1 LIKFQISDNNY
12 EGLDMSEKKH
22 YSGADV
28 PQAIANACNDLQTT
42 QDQLNIEVLAAGT
55 TGFFGIF
62 GKKKASI
69 RVSLKNKGRKAA
81 ERPPRGGKGEH
92 DQKGPVRGGT
102 PIDRSPEKAPAEI
115 TSTQLDEIK
124 ADLEKILEL
133 TGFPAAVA
141 VSNEA
146 NKIHAQIASGHD
158 EALIGPEG
166 QTLDSIQYLMRKIIS
181 RRIEGKVMFS
191 LDAGDYRNQ
200 RSQELEAKAL
210 KLAGEVRESG
220 RTKSIPALNP
230 AERRIVHMTL
240 QNDRTIR
247 SRSVGDGHF
256 KKILI
261 YLPTQDKKRKNPEQ

>member
-1 LIKFQISDNNY
+1 
-12 EGLDMSEKKH
+12 
-22 YSGADV
+22 V
-28 PQAIANACNDLQTT
+28 
-42 QDQLNIEVLAAGT
+42 EVA
-55 TGFFGIF
+55 
-62 GKKKASI
+62 
-69 RVSLKNKGRKAA
+69 
-81 ERPPRGGKGEH
+81 
-92 DQKGPVRGGT
+92 
-102 PIDRSPEKAPAEI
+102 
-115 TSTQLDEIK
+115 
-124 ADLEKILEL
+124 
-133 TGFPAAVA
+133 
-141 VSNEA
+141 NEA
-146 NKIHAQIASGHD
+146 NKIHAQIAAGHD

-210 KLAGEVRESG
+210 KLAEEVRESG

-261 YLPTQDKKRKNPEQ
+261 YLPTQGKKHKNPEV

>member
-1 LIKFQISDNNY
+1 
-12 EGLDMSEKKH
+12 MSEKKH

-28 PQAIANACNDLQTT
+28 PQAIANACNDLGTT
-42 QDQLNIEVLAAGT
+42 QDHLNIEVIAAGT
-55 TGFFGIF
+55 PGFFGLF

-69 RVSLKNKGRKAA
+69 QVSLKNKGRGSA
-81 ERPPRGGKGEH
+81 ERPQRGTKGEPERKGPIRGGAPAE
-92 DQKGPVRGGT
+92 RA
-102 PIDRSPEKAPAEI
+102 PEKAPAVI
-115 TSTQLDEIK
+115 SQSQLNEIK
-124 ADLEKILEL
+124 TDLEKILEL
-133 TGFPAAVA
+133 TGFPATVEVA
-141 VSNEA
+141 NEA
-146 NKIHAQIASGHD
+146 NKIHAQIAAGHD

-210 KLAGEVRESG
+210 KLAEEVRESG

-261 YLPTQDKKRKNPEQ
+261 YLPTQGKKHKNPEV